1 MLLHGCS
8 NIKVKSASLRPETLV
23 PCRSLPPPRV
33 MRQLRAWQ
41 EWEKSA
47 RMGFQI
53 DFREEA
59 VTHRLGSSALEHVLQ
74 SLRGAVISNVTEPV
88 YMLFRVLF
96 RWETVIIT

>member
-1 MLLHGCS
+1 MQRYESEKRKPAALL
-8 NIKVKSASLRPETLV
+8 
-23 PCRSLPPPRV
+23 PCRGLYPPRPLTPIFV
-33 MRQLRAWQ
+33 WQMRQWK